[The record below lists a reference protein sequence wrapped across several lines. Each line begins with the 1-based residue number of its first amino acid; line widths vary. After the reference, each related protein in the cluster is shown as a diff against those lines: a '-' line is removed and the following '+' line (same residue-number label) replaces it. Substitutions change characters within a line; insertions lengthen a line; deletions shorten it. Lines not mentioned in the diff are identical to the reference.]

1 MKIEHRTLKIN
12 LIAAM
17 GENRVIGVG
26 GGLPWR
32 LPDEMKHFV
41 RVTRGHTVVMGR
53 RTFESVGCKPLPNRL
68 NIVLTRDACYAVPAG
83 VKKAANVAEAV
94 ELAAATPPPPDMTPH
109 PGMPARPETVSDTVL
124 ESAYITGSDP
134 VSSGVSSGEVFI
146 CGGERAYREALPM
159 ADALYLT
166 VVHASPEGDAWFP
179 AFDLSRWK
187 LTDESRHGADDRH
200 AFAFT
205 FRRYERLR

>member
-1 MKIEHRTLKIN
+1 MNIEDRTSKLS

-17 GENRVIGVG
+17 AENRVIGKD

-53 RTFESVGCKPLPNRL
+53 RTFESIGCKPLANRL
-68 NIVLTRDACYAVPAG
+68 NIVLTRDAGYAVPEG
-83 VKKAANVAEAV
+83 VLTAANVAEAV
-94 ELAAATPPPPDMTPH
+94 ELAVETTP
-109 PGMPARPETVSDTVL
+109 
-124 ESAYITGSDP
+124 DP
-134 VSSGVSSGEVFI
+134 LIAGEVFI
-146 CGGERAYREALPM
+146 CGGEGAYREALPL
-159 ADALYLT
+159 ADTLYLT
-166 VVHASPEGDAWFP
+166 VVHASPKGDAWFP
-179 AFDLSRWK
+179 AFDLAEWK
-187 LTDESRHGADDRH
+187 LTDEVRHGADDRH